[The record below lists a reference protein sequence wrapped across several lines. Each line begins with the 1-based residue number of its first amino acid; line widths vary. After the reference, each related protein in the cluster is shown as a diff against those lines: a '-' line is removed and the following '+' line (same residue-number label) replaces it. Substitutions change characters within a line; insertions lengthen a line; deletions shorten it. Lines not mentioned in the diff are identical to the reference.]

1 MMPFSVNYLLCCCW
15 ILTSQL
21 EIVSISEALIY
32 CYIVEPMKSEEQALF
47 GTIREWIHDLAIA
60 WDLERISEFSGPQI
74 LLVTGTWWLTLNLK
88 TIFGGLSNMAPQSFN
103 VIDKL
108 YEPMFANPNRNG

>member
-1 MMPFSVNYLLCCCW
+1 MMPVSVNYLMCCCW

-32 CYIVEPMKSEEQALF
+32 CYIMKPMKSEEQALF
-47 GTIREWIHDLAIA
+47 GTIRE
-60 WDLERISEFSGPQI
+60 ISEFSGAQI
-74 LLVTGTWWLTLNLK
+74 LLVTDTWWLTLNLK

-108 YEPMFANPNRNG
+108 YGPVFANPNRNG